1 MFAFIDKYIFLIL
14 SGIISSTGGEIEP
27 FNAVEQACLTETVKD
42 KVKITRLSVG
52 GFIIQTIIV
61 YWFHLYYQLNT
72 DKLGLIMM
80 LANIVS
86 GLSAILSTRHVG
98 KFGTI
103 NAMVFTHHLLAT
115 PSAIAGIVLQ
125 ITNSKNTHCFASS
138 LYQDTIRWIS
148 SLKPMKFDNNI
159 EAQSLVTTETTD
171 TRRTYDGYIIATLTY
186 PVLCTKEQ
194 NRIKPLTDHEI
205 ERRMQEAAIF
215 VTNPNDIF
223 DANTNEIP
231 ENICK
236 SSGLS
241 TNHVYLTTVL
251 LPTIA
256 HFCVHATITSWS
268 DMINHFILY
277 TIIIGNPSAGKLRFH
292 CPLS

>member
-1 MFAFIDKYIFLIL
+1 MCYAI
-14 SGIISSTGGEIEP
+14 GSSRYCHE
-27 FNAVEQACLTETVKD
+27 L
-42 KVKITRLSVG
+42 
-52 GFIIQTIIV
+52 
-61 YWFHLYYQLNT
+61 
-72 DKLGLIMM
+72 
-80 LANIVS
+80 
-86 GLSAILSTRHVG
+86 HVG
-98 KFGTI
+98 RIYIVFLAYDMYVYHPMDYQEVEVVGKKTLTI
-103 NAMVFTHHLLAT
+103 LPDSCDLIPLPPIGYNGSTAQCPPVSHDC
-115 PSAIAGIVLQ
+115 V
-125 ITNSKNTHCFASS
+125 
-138 LYQDTIRWIS
+138 
-148 SLKPMKFDNNI
+148 DNNI

-194 NRIKPLTDHEI
+194 KYCVTKKYSDEKGRNSEILIILRYNIMACSRIKPLTDHEI

-223 DANTNEIP
+223 DANTNELP